1 MSFISNIKSGL
12 SLALIAALAAAAPA
26 VAQFSAS
33 DGPVNVT
40 SDGSRVETD
49 SASGLET
56 LYLDGKVELLQNG
69 RRLRCDHAKVIQAPR
84 AGGQGGKE
92 VVQMEATGNV
102 FYVVADETVRGDYAI
117 YTKADDTLK
126 VTGDVILVRGR
137 NVATGTLLVDKVHAG
152 QMTLTADSSHN
163 QGRVKSVLYP
173 HSDQPQQLQLQQQ
186 QQQQQQQQSAK
197 KKK

>member
-1 MSFISNIKSGL
+1 MSFISNIKS
-12 SLALIAALAAAAPA
+12 AVPVAMIAALAAAAPA

-40 SDGSRVETD
+40 SDASRVETD

-84 AGGQGGKE
+84 KDGQGGKE
-92 VVQMEATGNV
+92 VVQMEGTGNV

-126 VTGDVILVRGR
+126 VTGEVILVRGR
-137 NVATGTLLVDKVHAG
+137 NVATGNLLVDKVHAG
-152 QMTLTADSSHN
+152 QMMLTADSSHN

-173 HSDQPQQLQLQQQ
+173 HSDQPQQ
-186 QQQQQQQQSAK
+186 QSAK